1 MFLIECGAIITNK
14 TYQSFDKKKLQ
25 KMCKYIYCIDYS
37 NKLNEIMNEFLNSYI
52 FTHLMC
58 NIVYAKDKLS
68 EDDILKL
75 LYYYILEKNR
85 NWLRRLPLMNVLTGY
100 KIRPIKP
107 VNGIFDTSISI
118 PSEILDTLQKKH
130 NNMIRCIFNNDL
142 LLQLIMSFL

>member
-14 TYQSFDKKKLQ
+14 TYKIEYRTCYFDYF
-25 KMCKYIYCIDYS
+25 KMINDSY
-37 NKLNEIMNEFLNSYI
+37 LNTATIINSSY
-52 FTHLMC
+52 
-58 NIVYAKDKLS
+58 NNSVYAKDILS
-68 EDDILKL
+68 ENDILKL
-75 LYYYILEKNR
+75 LDYYILEKNR
-85 NWLRRLPLMNVLTGY
+85 NWLRRWPLMNVLTGY
-100 KIRPIKP
+100 KIRPVKP